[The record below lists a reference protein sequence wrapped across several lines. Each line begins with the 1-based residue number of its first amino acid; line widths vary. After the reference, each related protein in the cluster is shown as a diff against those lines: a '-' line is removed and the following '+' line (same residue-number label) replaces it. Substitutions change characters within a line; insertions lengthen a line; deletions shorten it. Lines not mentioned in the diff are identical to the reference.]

1 MASYSD
7 LIKKAK
13 KDWNC
18 SSLMDGASAELGEK
32 IPFTSPLVNWAT
44 YGGIPRNRITEFSG
58 ENGSGKSTTAVD
70 VCKNAIVLFQ
80 KEYDTKVTALRERI
94 SDGDKSAY
102 SELEDLEELG
112 PKKVLYIDL
121 EHGFDGAWA
130 KTLGIEPEDMDLMQP
145 PDVSAE
151 EILQMVQE
159 IISTGEIG
167 LIVLDSVPSL
177 VTQKELDKKYGE
189 STVAPLAGLMTTF
202 CRKVVS
208 LLTRYGCTMLLI
220 NQIRDNLNNPYVVN
234 TPGGKALKFYSS
246 LRISFRLGKPV
257 DFLGNDLPM
266 NTESPAGYLVD
277 IRLIKQKTA
286 PFDRKSATYYLMCQN
301 GIAPDFDYVKLAI
314 DSYHVIRKS
323 GAWFSICD
331 PNTGEV
337 LEDADGKPVKVH
349 GLAKVYDFLNSNLE
363 YYESLKKFIIND
375 ISGKSEVGGGSGGS
389 EESN

>member
-18 SSLMDGASAELGEK
+18 SSLMDGASAELGAK

-70 VCKNAIVLFQ
+70 ICKNAIVLFRD
-80 KEYDTKVTALRERI
+80 EYDKKVDKLRERI
-94 SDGDKSAY
+94 SNGDKSAY

-112 PKKVLYIDL
+112 PKRVLYIDL
-121 EHGFDGAWA
+121 EHGFDGSWA
-130 KTLGIEPEDMDLMQP
+130 KTLGIEPDDMDLMQP

-189 STVAPLAGLMTTF
+189 SSVAPLAGLMTIF

-208 LLTRYGCTMLLI
+208 LLTRYNCTMLFI
-220 NQIRDNLNNPYVVN
+220 NQIRDNLANPYVTN

-246 LRISFRLGKPV
+246 LRVSFRLGKPV

-266 NTESPAGYLVD
+266 NTENPAGYIVD
-277 IRLIKQKTA
+277 IRLLKQKTA
-286 PFDRKSATYYLMCQN
+286 PFDRKNATYYLMCQN

-314 DSYHVIRKS
+314 DSYQLIRKS

-331 PNTGEV
+331 PDTGDII
-337 LEDADGKPVKVH
+337 EDSDGKPLKVH
-349 GLAKVYDFLNSNLE
+349 GLTKVYDYLHNNVE
-363 YYESLKKFIIND
+363 YYDKLKKYILDDIN
-375 ISGKSEVGGGSGGS
+375 GKTDAGGDTGGS
-389 EESN
+389 EETD